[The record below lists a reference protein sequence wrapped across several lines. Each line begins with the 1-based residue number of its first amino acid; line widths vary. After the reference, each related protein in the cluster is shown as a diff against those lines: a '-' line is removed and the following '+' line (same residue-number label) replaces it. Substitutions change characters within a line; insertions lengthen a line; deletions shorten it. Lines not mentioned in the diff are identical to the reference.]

1 MTFEW
6 LELHLNNVMLW
17 KAEWCAILKIIKP
30 LENKAR
36 TGPRSAARF
45 KPEVHQRS
53 KLIKCPEQEQHQ
65 QDQLK

>member
-1 MTFEW
+1 
-6 LELHLNNVMLW
+6 MLW